1 MSTPLSAGTEN
12 CAAPEKGEI
21 SSEMEKQ
28 ADELV
33 ARYPVSRRSAVLPLL
48 HLWQETF
55 GYIGPRGVGW
65 IAKKLSLQEI
75 QVLELVTFYPW
86 FRQKPYG
93 KFHFRVCRTL
103 PCALGGAG
111 KTFATLQKLMNL
123 KSDGHEG
130 AMVSADGRFS
140 LEYSECLASCGTAPV
155 ILRNDEFHQAVD
167 EKRATELVAGCK

>member
-1 MSTPLSAGTEN
+1 MSMPLHAGTEN
-12 CAAPEKGEI
+12 CVGPEKGEI
-21 SSEMEKQ
+21 TPAFEKQ
-28 ADELV
+28 SDELV
-33 ARYPVSRRSAVLPLL
+33 SRYPVSKRSAVLPLL

-55 GYIGPRGVGW
+55 SYIGPRGVEW

-111 KTFATLQKLMNL
+111 KTFAALQKLMNL
-123 KSDGHEG
+123 KSDCHEG
-130 AMVSADGRFS
+130 AMVSEDGMFS

-155 ILRNDEFHQAVD
+155 VLRNDEFYEKVD
-167 EKRATELVAGCK
+167 EKRASDLIAGCR

>member
-1 MSTPLSAGTEN
+1 MSMPLHAGTEN
-12 CAAPEKGEI
+12 CVGPEMGEI
-21 SSEMEKQ
+21 TPAFEKQ
-28 ADELV
+28 SDELV
-33 ARYPVSRRSAVLPLL
+33 SRYPVSKRSAVLPLL

-55 GYIGPRGVGW
+55 GYIGPRGVEW

-103 PCALGGAG
+103 PRALGGAG
-111 KTFATLQKLMNL
+111 KTFAALQKLMNL

-130 AMVSADGRFS
+130 AMVSEDGRFS

-155 ILRNDEFHQAVD
+155 VLRNDEFYEKVD
-167 EKRATELVAGCK
+167 EKRASELVAGCR

>member
-1 MSTPLSAGTEN
+1 MSVPLQAGMESGVKPEVGEVTPAMEAKADDL
-12 CAAPEKGEI
+12 I
-21 SSEMEKQ
+21 S
-28 ADELV
+28 
-33 ARYPVSRRSAVLPLL
+33 RYPVSKRSAVLPLL

-55 GYIGPRGVGW
+55 GYIGPRGVEW
-65 IAKKLSLQEI
+65 IAKKLTLQEI

-123 KSDGHEG
+123 KSDVHEG
-130 AMVSADGRFS
+130 AMVSEDGRFS

>member
-1 MSTPLSAGTEN
+1 MSTPLRAGTEN
-12 CAAPEKGEI
+12 CASPEKGEI

-33 ARYPVSRRSAVLPLL
+33 ARYPVSKRSAVLPLL

-55 GYIGPRGVGW
+55 GYIGPRGVEW
-65 IAKKLSLQEI
+65 IAKRLSLQEI

-86 FRQKPYG
+86 FRQRPYG

-111 KTFATLQKLMNL
+111 KTFAALQKLMNL
-123 KSDGHEG
+123 KADGHEG
-130 AMVSADGRFS
+130 AMVSEDGRFS
-140 LEYSECLASCGTAPV
+140 MEYSECLASCGTAPV
-155 ILRNDEFHQAVD
+155 ILRNDEFFEKVD
-167 EKRATELVAGCK
+167 EKKASELVAGCK

>member
-1 MSTPLSAGTEN
+1 MSTALEVGTEN
-12 CAAPEKGEI
+12 CAGPETGEI
-21 SSEMEKQ
+21 ASALEKQ
-28 ADELV
+28 ATELI
-33 ARYPVSRRSAVLPLL
+33 ARYPVSTRSAVMPLL

-55 GYIGPRGVGW
+55 GYIGPRGVEW

-103 PCALGGAG
+103 PCALGGSG

-130 AMVSADGRFS
+130 AMVSEDGRFS

-155 ILRNDEFHQAVD
+155 ILRNDEFHQGVD